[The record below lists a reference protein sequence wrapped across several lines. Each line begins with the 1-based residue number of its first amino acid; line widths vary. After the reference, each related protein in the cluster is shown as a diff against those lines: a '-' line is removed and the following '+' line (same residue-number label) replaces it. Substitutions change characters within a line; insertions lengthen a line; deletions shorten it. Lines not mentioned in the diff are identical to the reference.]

1 MNSMKINLYQICTL
15 QEFSQI
21 DLKQTA
27 DTTEAI
33 KRAQES
39 DQIAL
44 LRALIKKATELD
56 PSKYGHSSSV
66 YLSSEPV
73 LGTQNMNVDVEIKGL
88 TDEQNLNMHTLVQHA
103 MDFSVFYLNV
113 DNRYRCRASGFEH
126 KTPVEYMSIIQE
138 VTQEFLDDH
147 IGSKLKSRNFTGV
160 RNPNDLAPCTVRVRR
175 SIDEQNLGI
184 TQGFINAKGTVK
196 NFNRSSGRLD
206 FKDQHGEEHEIHFSA
221 NSFLS
226 PEHELYYHDTDPSYK
241 RQIEISF
248 RIVESRKELLTL
260 EIEPINTFGN
270 TVQYQT
276 PKL

>member
-27 DTTEAI
+27 ETTEAI

-39 DQIAL
+39 DQVAL
-44 LRALIKKATELD
+44 LRMLIKKAAELD

-66 YLSSEPV
+66 TLSSEPV
-73 LGTQNMNVDVEIKGL
+73 LGTQNMNVDMEIKGIM
-88 TDEQNLNMHTLVQHA
+88 TDEQRQNVYTLVQHA
-103 MDFSVFYLNV
+103 MEFSVFYLNIE
-113 DNRYRCRASGFEH
+113 NKYRCRASGFEF
-126 KTPVEYMSIIQE
+126 KTPIEYMPILQE
-138 VTQEFLDDH
+138 VTQFFLDDH
-147 IGSKLKSRNFTGV
+147 IGGKLKSRNFTGV
-160 RNPNDLAPCTVRVRR
+160 RNSNDLAPCTVRVRR

-184 TQGFINAKGTVK
+184 TQGLIKAKGRVTD
-196 NFNRSSGRLD
+196 FNRISGRLK
-206 FKDQHGEEHEIHFSA
+206 FLDQHDKEHEIHFNV

-226 PEHELYYHDTDPSYK
+226 PEHELYYHDTDPSHK

-260 EIEPINTFGN
+260 EIEPLQNAEN
-270 TVQYQT
+270 AVQFQRV
-276 PKL
+276 

>member
-44 LRALIKKATELD
+44 LRILIKKAAELD

-88 TDEQNLNMHTLVQHA
+88 TDEQNLNMHSLVQHA
-103 MDFSVFYLNV
+103 MDFSVFYLNIE
-113 DNRYRCRASGFEH
+113 NKYRCRASGFEF
-126 KTPVEYMSIIQE
+126 KTPVEHMPMLQK
-138 VTQEFLDDH
+138 VTQAFLDDH
-147 IGSKLKSRNFTGV
+147 IGGKLKSRNFTGV
-160 RNPNDLAPCTVRVRR
+160 RNPSDLAPCTVRVRR

-184 TQGFINAKGTVK
+184 TQGLIKAKGTVN

-260 EIEPINTFGN
+260 EIQPLQSAEN
-270 TVQYQT
+270 TVQFQS
-276 PKL
+276 P

>member
-1 MNSMKINLYQICTL
+1 MKINLYQICTL

-44 LRALIKKATELD
+44 LRTLIKKAAELD

-88 TDEQNLNMHTLVQHA
+88 TDEQNQNMNSLVQHA
-103 MDFSVFYLNV
+103 MDFSVFYLNIE
-113 DNRYRCRASGFEH
+113 NKYRCKASGFEF
-126 KTPVEYMSIIQE
+126 KTPVEYMPMLQE
-138 VTQEFLDDH
+138 VTQAFLDDH
-147 IGSKLKSRNFTGV
+147 IGGKLKSRNFTGV
-160 RNPNDLAPCTVRVRR
+160 RNSNDLAPCTVRVRR

-184 TQGFINAKGTVK
+184 TQGLVNVKGTVSY
-196 NFNRSSGRLD
+196 FNRSAQRLE
-206 FKDQHGEEHEIHFSA
+206 FVDQNGEKHEIHFNS

-226 PEHELYYHDTDPSYK
+226 PEHELYYHDTDPSHK
-241 RQIEISF
+241 RQIEITF

-260 EIEPINTFGN
+260 EIEPLQSAENA
-270 TVQYQT
+270 VQFQRVWT
-276 PKL
+276 SQS

>member
-44 LRALIKKATELD
+44 LRTLIKKAAELD

-88 TDEQNLNMHTLVQHA
+88 TDEQNQNMNSLVQHA
-103 MDFSVFYLNV
+103 MDFSVFYLNIE
-113 DNRYRCRASGFEH
+113 NKYRCKASGFEF
-126 KTPVEYMSIIQE
+126 KTPVEYMPMLQE
-138 VTQEFLDDH
+138 VTQAFLDDH
-147 IGSKLKSRNFTGV
+147 IGGKLKSRNFTGV
-160 RNPNDLAPCTVRVRR
+160 RNSNDLAPCTVRVRR

-184 TQGFINAKGTVK
+184 TQGLVNVKGTVSY
-196 NFNRSSGRLD
+196 FNRSAQRLE
-206 FKDQHGEEHEIHFSA
+206 FVDQNGEKHEIHFNS

-226 PEHELYYHDTDPSYK
+226 PEHELYYHDTDPSHK
-241 RQIEISF
+241 RQIEITF

-260 EIEPINTFGN
+260 EIEPLQSAENA
-270 TVQYQT
+270 VQFQRV
-276 PKL
+276 

>member
-1 MNSMKINLYQICTL
+1 MNSMKINLYRICTL

-44 LRALIKKATELD
+44 LRTLIKKAAELD

-88 TDEQNLNMHTLVQHA
+88 TDEQNLNMHSLVQHA
-103 MDFSVFYLNV
+103 MDFSVFYLNIE
-113 DNRYRCRASGFEH
+113 NKYRCRASGFEH

-147 IGSKLKSRNFTGV
+147 FGGKLKSRNFTGV
-160 RNPNDLAPCTVRVRR
+160 RSPNDLGPCTVKVRKL
-175 SIDEQNLGI
+175 IDNQNPGTTLGL
-184 TQGFINAKGTVK
+184 INAKGIVT

-206 FKDQHGEEHEIHFSA
+206 FEDQYGEEHKIYFSA

-260 EIEPINTFGN
+260 EIEPINSLEN
-270 TVQYQT
+270 TDQFQAT
-276 PKL
+276 